1 MANRTGRRD
10 TRTRTPTERK
20 KSKVLEQPTPPVA
33 EEPEPDPSNVLKGDE
48 IQALAIRLEDLEKI
62 HPPRLS
68 KEEQNVTGTNHVLV
82 RKHNTDG
89 RKRCL
94 LVARPAPPELET
106 RDLVYFGNEF
116 SLFGSQNQIQPH
128 SILGTLQD
136 LKRVASA
143 HGNTQVAQLIPEPD
157 TVQMGLRK
165 YKRFQQNNQ
174 DDSGLPI
181 KQDSSLINWQHHMS
195 LRKKQ
200 VETLS
205 RQLGKPADRL
215 VMNLGEGFRNVQEEK
230 QLIDMSISAAEHG
243 KGSKLGSEFWK
254 LPQRIGDE
262 LSGLTL
268 TLPRSDRGYPVPLT
282 RIGKPHR
289 IKEETGALLRS
300 PYDQSWD
307 KSLYLEQRR
316 HELRAVME
324 ELNFPKPDID
334 GLEVIGHGQPFTS
347 LSAEQF
353 PLSEEP
359 EEAASEE
366 KENMD
371 PLKNFPDVVP
381 EFVLGPSL
389 IFCGQLAQWV
399 EDDVSH
405 RDKVGI
411 STRITFEALAG
422 EKASSVLEV
431 VNNGSAAIWYEWRR
445 LPPAA
450 RLQRSHKEPRVQRFY
465 FNTSSGVIL
474 PGETQLF
481 PFHFKSPTA
490 GIFGENWEFCT
501 HPVLLAGAL
510 LQVSLW
516 GIALYEDKTA
526 PHREALQT
534 ELEAREALV
543 VAQHIVE
550 ELLEGVRSPE
560 RPQSPIRSETEEDAF
575 ITVNPKLHYKHQTVQ
590 ELKHLWDLQTSTSAP
605 EESRSLSS
613 SLIGS
618 LQLIDGAEETHVPQ
632 ANTDEN
638 SHPWNLSVKDLK
650 QATGCI
656 EEDGEREMFLSQINK
671 NIAELT
677 VPPQEAAVDLLHQAS
692 LQLWRGAID
701 EMVERSFQLR
711 SLLGMPNKDVFVES
725 LPLEQGL
732 DLKTTKAGKE
742 EKKGGSPK
750 EEKKTSPVKDKEDK
764 KGGKTGTK
772 DKEDRPG
779 SRKAKGKDEK
789 KSLKPLLG
797 SESNELISSGES
809 LDPSPTGSQ
818 LWQVDPVLQR
828 KYEDNM
834 YLEVYGILV
843 RVIEDMVT
851 VAEDSKAGDS
861 AVDEEDFP
869 KSLLFRGRA
878 EHESDTQTTL

>member
-1 MANRTGRRD
+1 MANRAGRRD

-20 KSKVLEQPTPPVA
+20 KSKGPEQPTPPVE
-33 EEPEPDPSNVLKGDE
+33 EEPEPDSSNILKGDE

-62 HPPRLS
+62 HPPRVS
-68 KEEQNVTGTNHVLV
+68 KEEQNIAGTNHVLV
-82 RKHNTDG
+82 RKHNAEG
-89 RKRCL
+89 RKRRL

-106 RDLVYFGNEF
+106 RDLVYLGNEF
-116 SLFGSQNQIQPH
+116 SLSGSQNQIQPH

-143 HGNTQVAQLIPEPD
+143 RGNMQVAELIPEPI
-157 TVQMGLRK
+157 QMGFRK
-165 YKRFQQNNQ
+165 YEKMGLQQNK
-174 DDSGLPI
+174 DDSVLPI

-195 LRKKQ
+195 LRKQQ

-205 RQLGKPADRL
+205 RRLGKPADSL
-215 VMNLGEGFRNVQEEK
+215 VMNLGEGFRSVQEEK
-230 QLIDMSISAAEHG
+230 QLIDLSISAAEHG
-243 KGSKLGSEFWK
+243 KGRQLGSEFWK

-268 TLPRSDRGYPVPLT
+268 TLPRSDRGYPVPIT
-282 RIGKPHR
+282 RIGKPHNV
-289 IKEETGALLRS
+289 KEETGATLRS
-300 PYDQSWD
+300 AYDRSWD

-334 GLEVIGHGQPFTS
+334 GLEVIGHGHPFTS
-347 LSAEQF
+347 VSAEQF

-359 EEAASEE
+359 EEAVSEE

-371 PLKNFPDVVP
+371 PLKDFPDVVP

-445 LPPAA
+445 LPPPA
-450 RLQRSHKEPRVQRFY
+450 RLQRSRKEPRVQRFY

-474 PGETQLF
+474 PGETRIF

-510 LQVSLW
+510 LEVSLW
-516 GIALYEDKTA
+516 GIALHEDKTA
-526 PHREALQT
+526 PLREALQR

-560 RPQSPIRSETEEDAF
+560 RPQSPVRSVTEEEAF
-575 ITVNPKLHYKHQTVQ
+575 STVNPKLYYKHQTVQ
-590 ELKHLWDLQTSTSAP
+590 ELKHLWDLHTTIPAH
-605 EESRSLSS
+605 EESRSVSS
-613 SLIGS
+613 SLIDS
-618 LQLIDGAEETHVPQ
+618 LKLLDGTEETHGPQ
-632 ANTDEN
+632 ANTDES
-638 SHPWNLSVKDLK
+638 SHCWNLSVKDLK
-650 QATGCI
+650 QAAGCI
-656 EEDGEREMFLSQINK
+656 AEDAEREMFLSQINK

-677 VPPQEAAVDLLHQAS
+677 VPPQDVGVDLLHQAS
-692 LQLWRGAID
+692 LQLWREAVD
-701 EMVERSFQLR
+701 EMVERSLQLR
-711 SLLGMPNKDVFVES
+711 SLLGMPEKDVFVES
-725 LPLEQGL
+725 STLEPGL
-732 DLKTTKAGKE
+732 DQKPTKAGKE
-742 EKKGGSPK
+742 EKKGGSLK
-750 EEKKTSPVKDKEDK
+750 EEKKTSPVKDKEEK
-764 KGGKTGTK
+764 KAGKAGAK
-772 DKEDRPG
+772 DKEDRPS

-789 KSLKPLLG
+789 KSLKSSLG

-809 LDPSPTGSQ
+809 LDPSPLGSQ

-828 KYEDNM
+828 KYEENM
-834 YLEVYGILV
+834 YLEAYGILV

-851 VAEDSKAGDS
+851 AAEDLTPGDS
-861 AVDEEDFP
+861 TMDEEDFP
-869 KSLLFRGRA
+869 ESLLYRRRTD
-878 EHESDTQTTL
+878 HLQK